1 MGKFIEEFYYGLSF
15 RLAAS
20 SRSRTFKSNVSVDAY
35 EYFFTE
41 NLSGESKSKFL
52 DFVNSCGI
60 VNGEYNIDSFIMEIP
75 PWR

>member
-20 SRSRTFKSNVSVDAY
+20 SRSRTFKSNVS
-35 EYFFTE
+35 
-41 NLSGESKSKFL
+41 
-52 DFVNSCGI
+52 
-60 VNGEYNIDSFIMEIP
+60 MEIP